1 MRALRCV
8 TYGPVTDAV
17 VEEIDDPVAREGEVV
32 VDVAAAALNFPDV
45 LIMADL
51 YQWHVEPPYTPG
63 SEYAGVVSAVG
74 SGVTNVQVGDRVMG
88 SAMVGAFAE
97 RVVSSASSVTALADG
112 VSLRDA
118 AAFSVAYRTSQHALR
133 SFAHVAAGDWVV
145 VLGAAG
151 GVGMAAVEL
160 ATIMGAKV
168 IAAASTE
175 DKLAACRER
184 GAVATI
190 NYVTEDLK
198 ARIKELTGTGADV
211 VIDPVGGAYA
221 EAALRSMAWGGR
233 FVVVGFADGEIPR
246 IPLNLVLLK
255 GVSITGFTMEG
266 FARNQPADNER
277 DVAEL
282 TAWFNAGRI
291 SPMISAS
298 FPLERGVEAL
308 EMMAERRAIGKI
320 LIEP

>member
-1 MRALRCV
+1 MKALRCNE
-8 TYGPVTDAV
+8 YGPVTNAV
-17 VEEIDDPVAREGEVV
+17 VEDLPDPVPGEGEVL
-32 VDVAAAALNFPDV
+32 VDVTAAALNFPDV

-51 YQWHVEPPYTPG
+51 YQWHVPVPYTPG

-74 SGVTNVQVGDRVMG
+74 PGVTNVTVGDRVMG
-88 SAMVGAFAE
+88 SAMTGAFAE
-97 RVVSSASSVTALADG
+97 KVISSAAGVTVLDDR
-112 VSLRDA
+112 VDLKSA

-133 SFAHVAAGDWVV
+133 SFAHVAAGEWVV

-160 ATIMGAKV
+160 ATLMGARV
-168 IAAASTE
+168 IAAASSAE
-175 DKLAACRER
+175 KLEACRAR

-190 NYVTEDLK
+190 NYTTEDLK
-198 ARIKELTGTGADV
+198 SRIREITGTGADV

-233 FVVVGFADGEIPR
+233 FIVIGFADGEIPK

-255 GVSITGFTMEG
+255 GVIITGFTMEG
-266 FARNQPADNER
+266 FARNQPADSER
-277 DVAEL
+277 DLAEL
-282 TAWFNAGRI
+282 MEWLNTGKI
-291 SPMISAS
+291 SPLVSAS
-298 FPLERGVEAL
+298 FPLDAGADAL
-308 EMMAERRAIGKI
+308 AMVAERRAIGKI